1 MARPKP
7 KPSLQG
13 ITKITDIWRDLTKDI
28 SERKIKYGHMHNG
41 ERFITPEL
49 PDMILTRINSTY
61 AVDYNGEWWPFSYTC
76 KVTRVSNDYKLE
88 NAK

>member
-7 KPSLQG
+7 QLTPLPDEV
-13 ITKITDIWRDLTKDI
+13 IINWRDLTKDI

-49 PDMILTRINSTY
+49 PGVILTRINSTH